1 VIIQSIRK
9 SAVGLGIFAVF
20 TAGIIAFT
28 QSSTQEAIAT
38 NQKEAQARALYEVM
52 PRETHDNDLVSDQIE
67 RVAPSLVGKDAIAR
81 IHIARLKHEVSLVGK
96 DAIARI
102 HIARLKHE
110 VIAVILPAVTE
121 NGYNGR
127 IKSLVGINADGT
139 VAAVRIVEHKETPGL
154 GDKIEVKKSD
164 WVHQFSGLSLLDPP
178 EEKWTVQKDGGY
190 FDQMTGATITPR
202 AVVRSVRSAL
212 EYFALNQSDLLQDTD
227 EAAKEDGSNDGAED
241 RE

>member
-1 VIIQSIRK
+1 MIIQSIRK

-81 IHIARLKHEVSLVGK
+81 IHIARLKHEVV
-96 DAIARI
+96 
-102 HIARLKHE
+102 
-110 VIAVILPAVTE
+110 AVILPAVTE

>member
-81 IHIARLKHEVSLVGK
+81 IHIARLKHEVV
-96 DAIARI
+96 
-102 HIARLKHE
+102 
-110 VIAVILPAVTE
+110 AVILPAVTE

>member
-67 RVAPSLVGKDAIAR
+67 RVAP
-81 IHIARLKHEVSLVGK
+81 SLVGK